1 MSSKNPAQ
9 RLQDILENIDAIK
22 AFVGD
27 ADLSKFTNDRKTLY
41 AVTRALEIIS
51 RLRADCQKN

>member
-22 AFVGD
+22 AFVED
-27 ADLSKFTNDRKTLY
+27 ADLAKFTNDRKTLY
-41 AVTRALEIIS
+41 TVTGTPS
-51 RLRADCQKN
+51 QD

>member
-51 RLRADCQKN
+51 RLRADCPKN